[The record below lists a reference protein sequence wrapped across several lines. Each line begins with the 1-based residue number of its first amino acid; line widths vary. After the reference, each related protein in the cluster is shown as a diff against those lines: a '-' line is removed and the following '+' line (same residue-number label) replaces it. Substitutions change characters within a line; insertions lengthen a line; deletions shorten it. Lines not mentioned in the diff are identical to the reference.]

1 MKRMILTAV
10 ILGFLLGLAFLFNRT
25 PVQTIEAQPNG
36 IIDNSCRERTQRRF
50 YNPFQQQWRN
60 SSNSHCPSP
69 FLCQERTQHKFGFHG
84 EWLNGPCPE
93 PEPTP
98 TEEPEFHSVC
108 RENSCVLVEGEGE
121 SNCKYDEDCQ
131 PEVTPTPTDKP
142 DPCRTGQSYTGDFC
156 GWSPTN
162 DPPKYNPPV
171 CTVEVPKLAE
181 NTQYHRTGNT
191 VGITWEHDG
200 TNISKWS
207 INYGTDKDN
216 MPYGIPYLPGEA
228 RQIDLN
234 GLTWGGNTWIALC
247 GFNTNSCQSCRI
259 FDP

>member
-1 MKRMILTAV
+1 MIIIKRIYIV
-10 ILGFLLGLAFLFNRT
+10 LGFLIALIGMAFLFNRP

-50 YNPFQQQWRN
+50 YNPFQQQWGN
-60 SSNSHCPSP
+60 WSNGHCPSP
-69 FLCQERTQHKFGFHG
+69 FLCQERTQHKFGSHG

-93 PEPTP
+93 PEPTPTP

-121 SNCKYDEDCQ
+121 SDCKVDEDCQ
-131 PEVTPTPTDKP
+131 PEVTPTPTQE
-142 DPCRTGQSYTGDFC
+142 PCRDLGYGC
-156 GWSPTN
+156 GGSPSF

-171 CTVEVPKLAE
+171 CTVEVPKLAS
-181 NTQYHRTGNT
+181 NTQPTRIGDHIRVN
-191 VGITWEHDG
+191 WQHDG

-207 INYGTDKDN
+207 VNYGLDKDN
-216 MPYGIPYLPGEA
+216 MPMGIPSIVREA
-228 RQIDLN
+228 REVDFLAPWS
-234 GLTWGGNTWIALC
+234 GHTWIALC
-247 GFNTNSCQSCRI
+247 GYNGNDCASCTV